1 MRRWSYILNEA
12 AIGLRR
18 NLSMT
23 IAVIL
28 SVTVSLSLLGASI
41 LLRQQVDAA
50 TDDWTGKIEVS
61 IYLCDGLSCPPIT
74 DSQQQA
80 LRDNLEANPLVD
92 QVFFESKQE
101 AYAAFQRQFANEPVF
116 LDNVEEQTL
125 PASFRVKLTDPERF
139 DAIKTQYEKSPGVES
154 IVDQKELLDEFL
166 AFSGVIR
173 WSAGIIA
180 AIAMVAA
187 AVLVG
192 NTVRMAAFAR
202 RDQTQ
207 IMKLVGASSWYVRL
221 PFVLEGVLAGLLGAA
236 IAWGMLVFGV
246 DWMFTNLQGS
256 LTFVPFLTTTQIMG
270 VWPWLAVPAVAMTAG
285 ASVVALW
292 GFLDV

>member
-18 NLSMT
+18 NLAMT
-23 IAVIL
+23 VAVIL
-28 SVTVSLSLLGASI
+28 SVTVSLSLLGATI
-41 LLRQQVDAA
+41 LLRRQVDVA

-61 IYLCDGLSCPPIT
+61 IYLCDGTQCPPIT
-74 DSQQQA
+74 DGQREA
-80 LRDNLEANPLVD
+80 LRDTLEANPLVE
-92 QVFFESKQE
+92 QVFFETKQQ
-101 AYAAFQRQFANEPVF
+101 AYESFQRYFANEPVF
-116 LDNVEEQTL
+116 LDNVEEDTL

-139 DAIKTQYEKSPGVES
+139 NAIKTEYEFSPGVES

-166 AFSGVIR
+166 AFSSIIR
-173 WSAGIIA
+173 WSAGIVA
-180 AIAMVAA
+180 AISMVAA

-236 IAWGMLVFGV
+236 VAWGMLVLGV
-246 DWMFTNLQGS
+246 DWMFDNLRDS
-256 LTFVPFLTTTQIMG
+256 LQFVPFLSVTQIMG

-285 ASVVALW
+285 ASIVALW

>member
-23 IAVIL
+23 VAVIL
-28 SVTVSLSLLGASI
+28 SVTVGLSLLGATI
-41 LLRQQVDAA
+41 LLRQQVDRA

-61 IYLCDGLSCPPIT
+61 IYLCDGLQCPPIT
-74 DSQQQA
+74 DSQEQDLREA
-80 LRDNLEANPLVD
+80 LDANPLVA
-92 QVFFESKQE
+92 QVFYESKEE
-101 AYAAFQRQFANEPVF
+101 AFEAFQDYFANDPTF
-116 LDNVEEQTL
+116 LEAVDETTL
-125 PASFRVKLTDPERF
+125 PASFRVKLTDPEQF
-139 DAIKTQYEKSPGVES
+139 ASIKTAYEEAPGVES

-166 AFSGVIR
+166 AFSSIIR

-180 AIAMVAA
+180 AISIVAA

-236 IAWGMLVFGV
+236 ISWGILVVGV
-246 DWMFTNLQGS
+246 DWMFGNLADS
-256 LTFVPFLTTTQIMG
+256 LSFVPFLTVTEIMG
-270 VWPWLAVPAVAMTAG
+270 VWPYLVIPAVAMTAG
-285 ASVVALW
+285 ASIVALW

>member
-23 IAVIL
+23 IAVVL

-74 DSQQQA
+74 DGQQQA
-80 LRDNLEANPLVD
+80 LRDELQANPLVE
-92 QVFFESKQE
+92 QVFFESKEQ
-101 AYAAFQRQFANEPVF
+101 AYDAFQRQFANEPTF
-116 LDNVEEQTL
+116 LDSVDETTL

-139 DAIKTQYEKSPGVES
+139 DAIKTEYEFTPGVES

-166 AFSGVIR
+166 AFSSIIR

-180 AIAMVAA
+180 AISMIAA

-236 IAWGMLVFGV
+236 IAWGLLVFGV
-246 DWMFTNLQGS
+246 DWMFGNLRDS
-256 LTFVPFLTTTQIMG
+256 LSFVPFLTTTQIMG
-270 VWPWLAVPAVAMTAG
+270 VWPWLAIPAVAMTAG
-285 ASVVALW
+285 ASIVALW

>member
-23 IAVIL
+23 VAVVL

-61 IYLCDGLSCPPIT
+61 IYLCDGLQCPPIT
-74 DSQQQA
+74 DGQRQA
-80 LRDNLEANPLVD
+80 LRDELQSNPLVQ
-92 QVFFESKQE
+92 QVFFESKEQAYDSFQE
-101 AYAAFQRQFANEPVF
+101 QFANDPTF
-116 LDNVEEQTL
+116 LEAVDETTL

-139 DAIKTQYEKSPGVES
+139 EAIKTQYEFTPGVES

-166 AFSGVIR
+166 AFSSIIR

-180 AIAMVAA
+180 AISMIAA

-236 IAWGMLVFGV
+236 ISWGLLVFGV
-246 DWMFTNLQGS
+246 DWMFGNLKDS

-285 ASVVALW
+285 ASIVALW